1 MDCAVPR
8 KNNSVRQRS
17 SAPAGV
23 RALLAGTIG
32 GLVLV
37 AGGAGY
43 RVLAAHLDRAPV
55 APLPAGM
62 LASLP
67 LALGDWCGRD
77 VSLGESVIRAAD
89 VDDHVSRVYTS
100 PGQTLPINL
109 FIALGSRARD
119 LMPHRP
125 EVCYPGAGWT
135 LRRQAA
141 ESVVM
146 SDGGELETTI
156 YTFGRGDLGGRTL
169 VVLNFFVVD
178 GRPCRD
184 VSLLRSRAWRGQ
196 ASIRYMAQVQVVAA
210 VEAWQAESAGVGA
223 ACDFAAKLASPLC
236 ALLADATAGTPT
248 HDVSGENRP

>member
-1 MDCAVPR
+1 MDYAVQR
-8 KNNSVRQRS
+8 KDKSVRPRS
-17 SAPAGV
+17 SAPAGI
-23 RALLAGTIG
+23 RALLAGTVG

-43 RVLAAHLDRAPV
+43 RVLAAHLDRAPA
-55 APLPAGM
+55 APLPAGT
-62 LASLP
+62 LAALP
-67 LALGDWCGRD
+67 LALGDWCGHD
-77 VSLGESVIRAAD
+77 VPLGESVIRAAD
-89 VDDHVSRVYTS
+89 VDDHVSRVYAR

-135 LRRQAA
+135 LRRQAV
-141 ESVVM
+141 ESAVT
-146 SDGGELETTI
+146 SDSGELETTI

-223 ACDFAAKLASPLC
+223 ARDFAAKLVNPLC
-236 ALLADATAGTPT
+236 ALLADVSAGTPT
-248 HDVSGENRP
+248 PGPSAENRP

>member
-1 MDCAVPR
+1 MDYAVQRKGKSPR
-8 KNNSVRQRS
+8 QRMSAAASVRTW
-17 SAPAGV
+17 
-23 RALLAGTIG
+23 LAGAVG
-32 GLVLV
+32 GLVLIV
-37 AGGAGY
+37 GGAGY
-43 RVLAAHLDRAPV
+43 RVVAAQLDRAPA
-55 APLPAGM
+55 APLPAGT
-62 LASLP
+62 LAALP
-67 LALGDWCGRD
+67 LVLGDWCGRD
-77 VSLGESVIRAAD
+77 VPLGESVVRAAD
-89 VDDHVSRVYTS
+89 VDDHVSRVYAR

-135 LRRQAA
+135 LRRQAV
-141 ESVVM
+141 ESVVT

-223 ACDFAAKLASPLC
+223 ARDFAAKLVNPLC
-236 ALLADATAGTPT
+236 ALLANVNAGTPT
-248 HDVSGENRP
+248 RTVAMENRR